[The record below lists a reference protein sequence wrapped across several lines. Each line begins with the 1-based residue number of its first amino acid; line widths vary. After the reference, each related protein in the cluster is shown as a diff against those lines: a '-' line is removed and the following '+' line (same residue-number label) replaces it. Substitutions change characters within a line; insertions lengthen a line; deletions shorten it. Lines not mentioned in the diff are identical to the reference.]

1 MKDLYFTGCG
11 CLKRFQVGGVDWAA
25 VGERFRL
32 ICFMPGGQN
41 STDGIGRLWRA
52 RGESSRS
59 PVVRLQEELLFI
71 RIPAVRREQ
80 GLPKFAS

>member
-1 MKDLYFTGCG
+1 MKDLDVAGYDS
-11 CLKRFQVGGVDWAA
+11 LERFQVGGVDWTA

-32 ICFMPGGQN
+32 ICFIPGGQN
-41 STDGIGRLWRA
+41 GADGIGCLWRTS
-52 RGESSRS
+52 GESACS

-80 GLPKFAS
+80 VLPMFAS

>member
-1 MKDLYFTGCG
+1 M
-11 CLKRFQVGGVDWAA
+11 GGVDWTA

-32 ICFMPGGQN
+32 ICFVPGGQN
-41 STDGIGRLWRA
+41 GADGIGCLWRTS
-52 RGESSRS
+52 GESSCS

>member
-1 MKDLYFTGCG
+1 MT
-11 CLKRFQVGGVDWAA
+11 A

-32 ICFMPGGQN
+32 MCVIPGGEN
-41 STDGIGRLWRA
+41 GADGTGCLWWA

-59 PVVRLQEELLFI
+59 LVVRLQEELLFI

>member
-1 MKDLYFTGCG
+1 M
-11 CLKRFQVGGVDWAA
+11 GGVGLTT

-32 ICFMPGGQN
+32 ICFILGSRNGA
-41 STDGIGRLWRA
+41 DGIGCLWRP
-52 RGESSRS
+52 RGESSCS

-80 GLPKFAS
+80 DLPKFAS